1 VRVGIV
7 GPGRAGL
14 GLALACRRAG
24 VAVAGVHGRRRKAV
38 PRGLRLSVGGL
49 PPWLDEVDVVLLAVG
64 DDGLP
69 DLVRSLA
76 RVPWRRG
83 QVVMHLSGALTH
95 RVLAPLRRAGAAIA
109 SWHPLM
115 TVSTDPRR
123 ASSHFRG
130 AAFGVE
136 GDASAVRAGARLA
149 RLLGG
154 RPVRLPAAGKVRY
167 HAGAVFASNYLV
179 VMLEEAE
186 VLLAAAG
193 MSRRQARA
201 ALLPLALA
209 SLENVLDAG
218 PAAALTGPVR
228 RGDVATVRRHLAALR
243 GPRRRLYA
251 AVAQAAT
258 RLARTA
264 GLPAGPVR
272 QLQRTLREVRS

>member
-1 VRVGIV
+1 MKVGIV

-14 GLALACRRAG
+14 GLALALRRAG
-24 VAVAGVHGRRRKAV
+24 VTVCGVHGRRPKPV
-38 PRGLRLSVGGL
+38 PRGVRLSVGDV
-49 PPWLDEVDVVLLAVG
+49 PPWLADADVVLLAVR
-64 DDGLP
+64 DDALAA
-69 DLVRSLA
+69 LVRGLA
-76 RVPWRRG
+76 RGPWRGG
-83 QVVMHLSGALTH
+83 QVALHLSGALTH
-95 RVLAPLRRAGAAIA
+95 AVLAPLRRAGVRTA

-115 TVSTDPRR
+115 TVSADPRR
-123 ASSHFRG
+123 AAAHFRG
-130 AAFGVE
+130 ATFALE
-136 GDASAVRAGARLA
+136 GDAAAVRAGTRLA

-154 RPVRLPAAGKVRY
+154 RPVRVRAAAKTRY
-167 HAGAVFASNYLV
+167 HAGAVFASNYVV

-186 VLLAAAG
+186 MLLAAAG
-193 MSRRQARA
+193 MTRPQARA

-251 AVAQAAT
+251 AVAEAAT

-264 GLPAGPVR
+264 GLEDGPVR
-272 QLQRTLREVRS
+272 ELQRTLARGRP